1 MLVLQIFY
9 LQIMYCFGFS
19 RRSWHENQRTHSSMW
34 DLHSST
40 EEHNL
45 QIYRKNHVKSTKV
58 LLDSDDYYHF
68 QFFFMNDVLVFDK

>member
-1 MLVLQIFY
+1 MLVLQMFY

-40 EEHNL
+40 EE
-45 QIYRKNHVKSTKV
+45 QKSTDLQKKIMWS
-58 LLDSDDYYHF
+58 LLRF
-68 QFFFMNDVLVFDK
+68 C